1 MGVYEGR
8 GLLSKSVKELLL
20 RWNETKM
27 SWDDVRAH
35 DFEKSFLEPLEMD
48 LRNAVTA
55 MDHMAI
61 LLGQVKSACS

>member
-8 GLLSKSVKELLL
+8 GQLGKSIKELVM

-35 DFEKSFLEPLEMD
+35 DFEKNFLEPLEMD
-48 LRNAVTA
+48 LKNTVGA

-61 LLGQVKSACS
+61 LLNQIKSACS